1 MKRLLLLLVLVFS
14 LSTFGQNCKSYK
26 EGKFKLEDNSNGI
39 TYIIER
45 KGDIQTERIE
55 GENEVLDFKVKWLS
69 DCKYMLTPSEKT
81 VEKLKSDLTLYVT
94 IKEIKGDFI
103 ELEMYLNDKPNE
115 KMAVTVEVMN

>member
-1 MKRLLLLLVLVFS
+1 MKRLLLLLLLVFS

>member
-1 MKRLLLLLVLVFS
+1 MKRLILLLVLFFS
-14 LSTFGQNCKSYK
+14 LSTLGQNCKSYK
-26 EGKFKLEDNSNGI
+26 EGKFKLKDNSNGI

-81 VEKLKSDLTLYVT
+81 MEKLKSDLTLYVT

>member
-81 VEKLKSDLTLYVT
+81 MEKLKSDLTLYVT

-115 KMAVTVEVMN
+115 KMVVSLEVMN

>member
-55 GENEVLDFKVKWLS
+55 GQNEVLDFKVKWLS

-81 VEKLKSDLTLYVT
+81 MEKLKSDLTLYVT

>member
-1 MKRLLLLLVLVFS
+1 MKRLILLLVLVFS

-81 VEKLKSDLTLYVT
+81 MEKLKSDLTLYVT

>member
-81 VEKLKSDLTLYVT
+81 MEKLKSDLNLYVT

-115 KMAVTVEVMN
+115 KMVVSVEVMN

>member
-1 MKRLLLLLVLVFS
+1 MKRLLFLLVLVFS

-81 VEKLKSDLTLYVT
+81 MEKLKSVLNLYVT

-115 KMAVTVEVMN
+115 KMVVSVEVMN

>member
-81 VEKLKSDLTLYVT
+81 MEKLKSDLTLYVT

-103 ELEMYLNDKPNE
+103 ELEMHLNDKPNE

>member
-81 VEKLKSDLTLYVT
+81 MEKLKSDLTLYVT

>member
-1 MKRLLLLLVLVFS
+1 MKRLLLLLLLVFS

-81 VEKLKSDLTLYVT
+81 MEKLKSDLTLYVT

-115 KMAVTVEVMN
+115 KMVVSLEVMN